1 MTTAI
6 EMLPNDP
13 NELKAMLVAERIR
26 NERLVQIIKELQRH
40 RFGRRAETLPED
52 QMLLALEEVE
62 QTEAGAAA
70 ETEVK
75 SAAEREKATRKRR
88 TNRGALP
95 AHLPRIEIVVDIE
108 DKACPCCKGLL
119 HRIGEDLSERLD
131 IVPAQF
137 RVLVTRR
144 PKYACRA
151 CEGAVTQAAAPARL
165 IEGGL
170 PTEATVAHVLV
181 SKYADHLPLYRQAQ
195 IYARQ
200 GIALDR
206 STLADWVGRAAWH
219 LRPVH
224 EQLLA
229 HIRAS
234 TKIFADETTAPVLD
248 PGRGRTK
255 TGQLWAY
262 ARDDR
267 PWGGADPPIAVYV
280 YAQNRKS
287 EQPLAHL
294 AGFTGVVQV
303 DGYAGYRALA
313 RKNSVRLAFCW
324 AHVRRRFYELAAAGP
339 APIASEALERIGGL
353 YAIESEI
360 RGRSP
365 DERRDARQ
373 AKSRP
378 ILDAIEPWLREK
390 LTLISQKS
398 KLAEAIRYALSR
410 WDGLTRFIDDGRIEI
425 DSNVVERAIRPI
437 ALNRKNALF
446 AGSDGGA
453 ENWGIVASLIETCK
467 LNGVD
472 PQAYMAF
479 VLTKI
484 IDGHLASKLD
494 ELMPWAYAPPTA
506 LRDVA

>member
-1 MTTAI
+1 MAQAI
-6 EMLPNDP
+6 ETLPDDP
-13 NELKAMLVAERIR
+13 NELKAMLLAERAR
-26 NERLVQIIKELQRH
+26 NERLVQIIKEMQRH

-52 QMLLALEEVE
+52 QLLLALEEVE
-62 QTEAGAAA
+62 QTAAGAGAA
-70 ETEVK
+70 TEAK
-75 SAAEREKATRKRR
+75 SAAEREKAARKRR

-95 AHLPRIEIVVDIE
+95 AHLPRIETVVDIE
-108 DKACPCCKGLL
+108 DKTCPCCKGAL
-119 HRIGEDLSERLD
+119 HRIGEDVSERLD

-137 RVLVTRR
+137 RVLATRR

-151 CEGAVTQAAAPARL
+151 CEGAVVQAPAPARL
-165 IEGGL
+165 IDGGL
-170 PTEATVAHVLV
+170 PTEATIAHVLV

-224 EQLLA
+224 ERLLE

-267 PWGGADPPIAVYV
+267 PFGGADPPIALYV

-294 AGFTGVVQV
+294 AGFCGVVQV

-313 RKNSVRLAFCW
+313 QKNSVSLAYCW
-324 AHVRRRFYELAAAGP
+324 SHVRRRFYELAAAGP
-339 APIASEALERIGGL
+339 APIASEALERIGAL
-353 YAIESEI
+353 YAIESDI
-360 RGRSP
+360 RGQNP
-365 DERRDARQ
+365 DDRRAARQ
-373 AKSRP
+373 DKSRP
-378 ILDAIEPWLREK
+378 IVDALEPWLREK
-390 LTLISQKS
+390 LALISQKT

-410 WDGLTRFIDDGRIEI
+410 WEGLTRFIDDGRIEI
-425 DSNVVERAIRPI
+425 DSNIVERAIRPI

-453 ENWGIVASLIETCK
+453 ENWAVVASLIETCK

-472 PQAYMAF
+472 PQAYMAD
-479 VLTKI
+479 VLAKI
-484 IDGHLASKLD
+484 VDGHLASKLD
-494 ELMPWAYAPPTA
+494 ELMPWAYAQPVA
-506 LRDVA
+506 LKDVA

>member
-1 MTTAI
+1 MIFCDHDHGDRDASRRS
-6 EMLPNDP
+6 
-13 NELKAMLVAERIR
+13 ERVEGDAR
-26 NERLVQIIKELQRH
+26 RRAHSQRAVVQIIKELRRH

-70 ETEVK
+70 ETEAK
-75 SAAEREKATRKRR
+75 SAAEREKAARKRR
-88 TNRGALP
+88 ANRGALP
-95 AHLPRIEIVVDIE
+95 AHLPRIEIVVDID

-119 HRIGEDLSERLD
+119 HKIGEDVSERLD
-131 IVPAQF
+131 VVPARF

-151 CEGAVTQAAAPARL
+151 CEGAVMQAPAPARL

-224 EQLLA
+224 ERLLA

-267 PWGGADPPIAVYV
+267 PWGGSDPPAVAYV
-280 YAQNRKS
+280 YAPNRKA
-287 EQPLAHL
+287 EQPIAHL
-294 AGFTGVVQV
+294 AGFTGVMQV
-303 DGYAGYRALA
+303 DGYAGYRAFA
-313 RKNSVRLAFCW
+313 NKNGVQLAFCW
-324 AHVRRRFYELAAAGP
+324 AHVRRRFYELPPPVTRRSP
-339 APIASEALERIGGL
+339 AKRSNASQPFTRSRKTSEAV
-353 YAIESEI
+353 APTS
-360 RGRSP
+360 
-365 DERRDARQ
+365 
-373 AKSRP
+373 
-378 ILDAIEPWLREK
+378 
-390 LTLISQKS
+390 
-398 KLAEAIRYALSR
+398 
-410 WDGLTRFIDDGRIEI
+410 
-425 DSNVVERAIRPI
+425 VERSDKENLVRSSTHSNPGYA
-437 ALNRKNALF
+437 KN
-446 AGSDGGA
+446 S
-453 ENWGIVASLIETCK
+453 
-467 LNGVD
+467 
-472 PQAYMAF
+472 
-479 VLTKI
+479 
-484 IDGHLASKLD
+484 
-494 ELMPWAYAPPTA
+494 
-506 LRDVA
+506 R